1 MNVGPAQ
8 AHLLIFKINFLD
20 IFSKMFTKND
30 FFCMLARKS
39 TSSKNHENNFIKWN
53 HFREK
58 FERFQYKQW
67 ILFLDIDD
75 QGLSTTCYWFMQYF
89 CHFWS
94 TVKCDKCKM
103 LFVKK
108 ISWMFTLTFA
118 FSKFH
123 LKVVHVQVNLKSQ
136 KPWWYRCR
144 TCKMPSL
151 PNWKKKKYFELTIL
165 VTFPSL
171 SVSKYPCVSMR
182 ICM

>member
-1 MNVGPAQ
+1 M
-8 AHLLIFKINFLD
+8 
-20 IFSKMFTKND
+20 
-30 FFCMLARKS
+30 ARKS
-39 TSSKNHENNFIKWN
+39 TTSKNHENNF
-53 HFREK
+53 REK
-58 FERFQYKQW
+58 KIERFWYKQW
-67 ILFLDIDD
+67 ILDIDD
-75 QGLSTTCYWFMQYF
+75 QGLSTTYIYAIF

-151 PNWKKKKYFELTIL
+151 PNWKKKFFWIDNFSDISFFICIKI
-165 VTFPSL
+165 SL
-171 SVSKYPCVSMR
+171 R
-182 ICM
+182 IHADF